1 MPSDP
6 HLNSRSRH
14 ENQPPL
20 LPTSVKI
27 VISGGFG
34 VGKTT
39 FVGSVSE
46 IDPITTEAAMTDA
59 ASDIDDSTGV
69 EAKTTTTVALDFGRI
84 TVDESLVL
92 YLFGTPGQD
101 RFVFLWDDVVEG
113 ALGAIVLVD
122 TRRIDQ
128 CYHAVDY
135 FEQRDIPFVVAV
147 NPFDGALQYDFEE
160 VREALDL
167 PAHVPLVSCD
177 ARTRVAV
184 KTALI
189 TLMEYLLRGHQQ
201 PCGPPPAPAGAAV
214 HWVRADDPV

>member
-1 MPSDP
+1 MASDP
-6 HLNSRSRH
+6 HRSPRSH
-14 ENQPPL
+14 DGPPV
-20 LPTSVKI
+20 LPTSAKI

-39 FVGSVSE
+39 FVGAVSE

-59 ASDIDDSTGV
+59 AAGTDDQTGV

-84 TVDESLVL
+84 TIDESLVL

-101 RFVFLWDDVVEG
+101 RFVFLWDDLVEG

-122 TRRIDQ
+122 TRRIDH

-135 FEQRDIPFVVAV
+135 FERRATPFVVAV
-147 NPFDGALQYDFEE
+147 NPFDGANQYDLDE

-167 PAHVPLVSCD
+167 PEHVPMVHCD
-177 ARTRVAV
+177 ARNRAEV
-184 KTALI
+184 KTALVC
-189 TLMEYLLRGHQQ
+189 LLEYLLQSHD
-201 PCGPPPAPAGAAV
+201 PPNDPPLAPPGATRDQASAGT
-214 HWVRADDPV
+214 PV

>member
-1 MPSDP
+1 
-6 HLNSRSRH
+6 
-14 ENQPPL
+14 
-20 LPTSVKI
+20 VKI

-39 FVGSVSE
+39 FVGAISE
-46 IDPITTEAAMTDA
+46 IDPVTTEAAMTDA
-59 ASDIDDSTGV
+59 AADIDDQTGV

-84 TVDESLVL
+84 TIDESLVL

-135 FEQRDIPFVVAV
+135 FERRSMPFIVAV
-147 NPFDGALQYDFEE
+147 NPFEGAIQFDLEE
-160 VREALDL
+160 VREALDVS
-167 PAHVPLVSCD
+167 AHVPMVSCD
-177 ARTRVAV
+177 ARDRAAV
-184 KTALI
+184 KTALT
-189 TLMEYLLRGHQQ
+189 TLMEYLVQGHQ
-201 PCGPPPAPAGAAV
+201 PSGGVPLTPAVAPAHPAHPG
-214 HWVRADDPV
+214 DPA